1 MTNETALHDLIAK
14 RDLGRIWVSASEAA
28 AILGCQSA
36 SLTNAANKKG
46 TLGDLQFFWA
56 GTVLKISVMSLIRFI
71 SGGYPLRDI
80 FAEEHHEH
88 QTDSHKMPQLWPA
101 DLPG

>member
-1 MTNETALHDLIAK
+1 MTNDMALHDLIVK

-28 AILGCQSA
+28 EILGCQSA

-56 GTVLKISVMSLIRFI
+56 GSVLKISVMSLIRFI

-80 FAEEHHEH
+80 FREE
-88 QTDSHKMPQLWPA
+88 
-101 DLPG
+101 

>member
-1 MTNETALHDLIAK
+1 MSNTDALRKLVEYRNH
-14 RDLGRIWVSASEAA
+14 GRTCLSASEAA

-46 TLGDLQFFWA
+46 TLGSLDYYWA
-56 GTVLKISVMSLIRFI
+56 GSVLKISVMSLIHFV

-80 FAEEHHEH
+80 FSEVG
-88 QTDSHKMPQLWPA
+88 T
-101 DLPG
+101 